1 MTQYIQQS
9 APGPRSPTE
18 KQVKFA
24 KAIAAELAIELPAVK
39 TRQSLFLYIRD
50 NRPKYDE
57 LMRLRREGRA
67 KLARMRRKWDNPDP
81 DPIDPDEDWYQMTG
95 EGLDPATGGFDD
107 NY

>member
-9 APGPRSPTE
+9 ASGPRSPTE

-81 DPIDPDEDWYQMTG
+81 DPIDVDEDWYHMTG

>member
-1 MTQYIQQS
+1 MTRYTQQS
-9 APGPRSPTE
+9 EFSPRPPTE

-24 KAIAAELAIELPAVK
+24 EAIASELCIKLPAIR
-39 TRQSLFLYIRD
+39 TRQSLFLFIRD
-50 NRPKYDE
+50 NKPNYDNR
-57 LMRLRREGRA
+57 MRLRR
-67 KLARMRRKWDNPDP
+67 KWENP